1 MRAPSAPA
9 AVVEKSEEAYRD
21 AFRSLFEQ
29 SGMCMAN
36 LDTGMRVLEA
46 NKYFF
51 KQFGRGAADVR
62 GRSFYDFLHPSV
74 RGKFQYL

>member
-62 GRSFYDFLHPSV
+62 GR
-74 RGKFQYL
+74 R